1 MDPEPHDLVANF
13 EEEDLEAPIKV
24 FHELMANKIGEILLV
39 STPYDAFIMEEDG
52 SLTSKIINEYRG
64 LNLSRPPR
72 LTRATTARE
81 ALELLNW
88 QHFDLV
94 ITMPRLEDMD
104 TFALVGRIKSIKP
117 DLPVILLTHSPLDV
131 ESEKDV
137 CTQLDNIFIWS
148 GDSDLLLAL
157 IKSVE
162 DLLNVAPDTQKAM
175 VRVLILVE
183 DSPLYRSYLLP
194 LIYKVVVKQT
204 RSVLE
209 DTLNEEHRLLK
220 MRARP
225 KILVA
230 ENYEAALALFEEYRP
245 YVFGVLS
252 DTRFP
257 KDCVM
262 TEDAGFQLLSRIKE
276 EVPYLPLL
284 LLSSEPKNR
293 EKAEALQAVFIDKN
307 SPELHTQFE
316 NFFLDF
322 LGFGD
327 FIFRLS
333 DQTEVGRA
341 SNLRTLE
348 KILPDI
354 PDEPI
359 RYHAR
364 RNHFSNWLMARS
376 EIGLASKLSTYNA
389 SDFSSVADMRHFIIS
404 SIHALRRC
412 RQKGIVVRF
421 SAEDFDPD
429 VSDFT
434 KIGQGSLG
442 GKARGMA
449 FTSDLLHDNRF
460 ELAREFPELRIRV
473 PKTLVVSTEGFE
485 SFVSDNRL
493 HKIYHSDISVYTDT
507 EIREHFV
514 HSDIPDWLY
523 EQLTAF
529 LKSVEGPLSIRSS
542 SLLED
547 AHFQSYSGL
556 YKTYMLP
563 NNHPDFFVRLHHLI
577 TALKLVYASTYYA
590 RPRRFAKRISHRF
603 REDSMA
609 VIIQQ
614 LAGRATGDFF
624 YPAVSGIAQSQNFY
638 PVGPMAP
645 GDGIVRIALGLGK
658 ILDEGEAALRF
669 SPLHP
674 GFLPQFST
682 VDDILTNAQR
692 YFYAL
697 KIRNYPEKLDLAKE
711 SNLERR
717 DIDDAEDEPAVQALA
732 STYLPEEERIRDSGR
747 IPGPK
752 ILTFSSVLKHRIIP
766 LPEALTA
773 LLELGRKG
781 MGGPVEIEF
790 AVDLPPDRDEKPTL
804 YFLQLR
810 PMTAGEANRDVS
822 ISEDEIKGAICFS
835 KHSLGHGRNESM
847 ADIVYVKSEGFDP
860 VKTVEIATDIGKL
873 NRALAEEKRPY
884 LLAGPGRWGS
894 ADRWLGIPVR
904 WEDISGVGAMIE
916 IRDGRLPADASQG
929 SHFFQKIT
937 GRGIHYITLEQGS
950 ADFFNWNL
958 IATLPTVRETEY
970 LCHVRLSRPMVLKN
984 DGRTSRCVVL
994 EK

>member
-1 MDPEPHDLVANF
+1 MESDPHDLVTLF
-13 EEEDLEAPIKV
+13 REEDLEAPIKV
-24 FHELMANKIGEILLV
+24 FHELMAKKIGEILLV

-72 LTRATTARE
+72 LTQAATGRE

-104 TFALVGRIKSIKP
+104 TFDLVARIKSIKP
-117 DLPVILLTHSPLDV
+117 DLPVILLAHSPADIETEHDACL
-131 ESEKDV
+131 
-137 CTQLDNIFIWS
+137 QLDNIFIWS

-162 DLLNVAPDTQKAM
+162 DRLNAAPDTQKGM

-183 DSPLYRSYLLP
+183 DSPLYRSFLLP

-204 RSVLE
+204 RSVVE

-230 ENYEAALALFEEYRP
+230 ENYEAALDLFEEYKP

-262 TEDAGFQLLSRIKE
+262 TEDAGVQLLNKIKA
-276 EVPYLPLL
+276 EVPYLPIL
-284 LLSSEPKNR
+284 LLSSEAKNR
-293 EKAEALQAVFIDKN
+293 ARAEALQAVFIDKN
-307 SPELHTQFE
+307 SPELHADLE
-316 NFFLDF
+316 AFFLEF

-327 FIFRLS
+327 FVFRLS

-359 RYHAR
+359 EYHAR
-364 RNHFSNWLMARS
+364 RNRFSNWLMARS
-376 EIGLASKLSTYNA
+376 EISLASKLSTYAA
-389 SDFSSVADMRHFIIS
+389 SDFPSTADMRHFLIS

-421 SAEDFDPD
+421 SAEEFDPD
-429 VSDFT
+429 VADFC
-434 KIGQGSLG
+434 KIGRGSLG

-449 FTSDLLHDNRF
+449 FLDGLLHRRRF
-460 ELAREFPELRIRV
+460 ELAKDFPDLRITV
-473 PKTLVVSTEGFE
+473 PKTLVISTDGFE
-485 SFVSDNRL
+485 SFVSENHL
-493 HKIYHSDISVYTDT
+493 HQFYHADISDYTDS
-507 EIREHFV
+507 EIRDHFLQA
-514 HSDIPDWLY
+514 DIPEWLY
-523 EQLTAF
+523 EQLSGF
-529 LKSVEGPLSIRSS
+529 LKKVTGPLSIRSS

-547 AHFQSYSGL
+547 AQFQSYAGL

-563 NNHPDFFVRLHHLI
+563 NNHEDFFVRLHHLI
-577 TALKLVYASTYYA
+577 TAVKLVYASTYYD
-590 RPRRFAKRISHRF
+590 RPREFAKRIARSF
-603 REDSMA
+603 REDRMA

-614 LAGRATGDFF
+614 LAGREAGDYF
-624 YPAVSGIAQSQNFY
+624 YPAISGTAQSQNFY
-638 PVGPMAP
+638 PVGPMATE
-645 GDGIVRIALGLGK
+645 DGIARIALGLGK
-658 ILDEGEAALRF
+658 VLDEGEAALRF
-669 SPLHP
+669 SPRHP

-682 VDDILTNAQR
+682 VEEILTNAQR
-692 YFYAL
+692 FFYAL
-697 KIRNYPEKLDLAKE
+697 KIRGYPEKLDLTRE

-717 DIDDAEDEPAVQALA
+717 DIDDAENEPPVRALA
-732 STYLPEEERIRDSGR
+732 STYLPDEERIRDSGR
-747 IPGPK
+747 ISGPK
-752 ILTFSSVLKHRIIP
+752 ILTFASILKHEIIP
-766 LPEALTA
+766 LPAALER
-773 LLELGRKG
+773 LLEMGRKG

-790 AVDLPPDRDEKPTL
+790 AVDLPPNSDEKATL
-804 YFLQLR
+804 YFLQVR
-810 PMTAGEANRDVS
+810 PMTAGEAHRDVS
-822 ISEDEIKGAICFS
+822 ISEAEIQGAICFS
-835 KHSLGHGRNESM
+835 THSLGHGRNDAM

-860 VKTVEIATDIGKL
+860 VKTVEIAKEIGKL
-873 NRALAEEKRPY
+873 NRQLAGDNRSY

-894 ADRWLGIPVR
+894 ADRWLGIPVH

-950 ADFFNWNL
+950 SDFFNWNL
-958 IATLPTVRETEY
+958 IGTLPTVKETEY

-994 EK
+994 EG